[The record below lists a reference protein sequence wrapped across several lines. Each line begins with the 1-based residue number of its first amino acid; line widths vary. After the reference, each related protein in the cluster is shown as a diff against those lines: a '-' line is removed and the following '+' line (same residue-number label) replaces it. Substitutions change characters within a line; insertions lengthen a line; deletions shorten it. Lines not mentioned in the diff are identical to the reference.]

1 MSARPSLVDVARARC
16 PPVPPPP
23 SPPSPQLPALNATT
37 ALTKLAVLKPNAAML
52 GAKPNV
58 TTAIASLRA
67 TKNMTLGGSA
77 FVLQPAPVGGVSSQ
91 PTGDILCLVN
101 GDGIVAGIACTNGN
115 YACATAANAASVVT
129 IPVGSGFISGLWIG
143 IAKSGPPSIGKLV
156 FEVTP
161 PGGGPLDA
169 KKYECGTAGWP
180 AAPLFTSVELFSA
193 GDIKTGCSTA
203 GAATGRR
210 LSQATLVLDARKLTV
225 VATPAPQAGDSPAT
239 LSLNSVPLGVVL
251 SPDQLAQVEAHEEA
265 EEVQALYNPQKGPV
279 YAPVEIDL

>member
-1 MSARPSLVDVARARC
+1 
-16 PPVPPPP
+16 
-23 SPPSPQLPALNATT
+23 
-37 ALTKLAVLKPNAAML
+37 ML

-101 GDGIVAGIACTNGN
+101 GVGIVAGIASANGN
-115 YACATAANAASVVT
+115 YACATAADAASVVT

-143 IAKSGPPSIGKLV
+143 IAKSGPPAIGKLV

-161 PGGGPLDA
+161 PGGGPLEA
-169 KKYECGTAGWP
+169 KKYECGTSGWP
-180 AAPLFTSVELFSA
+180 AAPLFTSMELFSA
-193 GDIKTGCSTA
+193 FDIRTGCSKA

-210 LSQATLVLDARKLTV
+210 LSQYPLALQLDASKLTV
-225 VATPAPQAGDSPAT
+225 FATTAPQAGEAT
-239 LSLNSVPLGVVL
+239 TTLTLNHVPLAGVL
-251 SPDQLAQVEAHEEA
+251 SPDQLAEVEAHEEA
-265 EEVQALYNPQKGPV
+265 EVNAATSCEERGKGAKRASP
-279 YAPVEIDL
+279 APPCRKR

>member
-1 MSARPSLVDVARARC
+1 
-16 PPVPPPP
+16 
-23 SPPSPQLPALNATT
+23 
-37 ALTKLAVLKPNAAML
+37 ML